1 MDTQTAAPFGTFC
14 NLEHLFH
21 AMAARGLDGIVATQ
35 PLNIYYLSRFN
46 GLAHKSDEPRPYAVV
61 ISRHAPDHPILVIAD
76 YYLST
81 AAELAVPISDI
92 RPFRAVMM
100 PLDLPPAASDVDR
113 FIDAG
118 AASRPWID
126 AARAKYRLTMGEA
139 LADAIGALGVTQG
152 RVGFADLGFG
162 PRLGLAPPPRPPRPP
177 PTRPSTPPPSR
188 PSTPSRL
195 PSRSSHHRVATPA
208 RAQHPCSIRCRCRG
222 T

>member
-21 AMAARGLDGIVATQ
+21 AMAARKLDGIVATQ
-35 PLNIYYLSRFN
+35 PLNVYYLSRFN
-46 GLAHKSDEPRPYAVV
+46 GIAHKSDEPRPYAVV

-126 AARAKYRLTMGEA
+126 AARAKYRFTMGEA
-139 LADAIGALGVTQG
+139 LADALGDLGLTQG
-152 RVGFADLGFG
+152 RVGFDDLGFG
-162 PRLGLAPPPRPPRPP
+162 HRLGLEGPEIAD
-177 PTRPSTPPPSR
+177 
-188 PSTPSRL
+188 
-195 PSRSSHHRVATPA
+195 A
-208 RAQHPCSIRCRCRG
+208 
-222 T
+222 